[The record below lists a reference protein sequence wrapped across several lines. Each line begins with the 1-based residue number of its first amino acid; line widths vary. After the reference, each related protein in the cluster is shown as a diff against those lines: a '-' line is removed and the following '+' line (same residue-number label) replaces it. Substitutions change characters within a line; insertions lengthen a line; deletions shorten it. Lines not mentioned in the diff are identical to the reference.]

1 MVRKGLLK
9 ILVPTAILIAFA
21 SITIVPSVFAQEDTT
36 KESITLSPAV
46 SKPTVN
52 VSEKTEGKL
61 TVINDGLKDYRFLLY
76 ARPFSVK
83 SESYDP
89 DYTEITD
96 RTEAYQWIKFDK
108 TDLNLAA
115 GDRVSIGYTIT
126 VPKNASAGGHYA
138 VLFAETQPD
147 EPSSTQVAR
156 KKRVGSLV
164 YITVNGEIKQAGS
177 LESWRAPFWQTQSPI
192 KSDIRIK
199 NSGNVHFQ
207 VDSKVIYSTVFNKK
221 RFELNQQNLILPGTV
236 RRIET
241 PMQNSP
247 YFGVF
252 KVSGEANFLNKTE
265 TLPEKWVILVPPTI
279 LFGLLTFCSIVLFG
293 YIVRRKAASSKKIKS
308 KKSGGTK
315 K

>member
-1 MVRKGLLK
+1 MVRKS
-9 ILVPTAILIAFA
+9 LVKSLIIVSLVFGFVSIVAI
-21 SITIVPSVFAQEDTT
+21 PKVFAQDTT

-46 SKPTVN
+46 SKPTVSA
-52 VSEKTEGKL
+52 SEKTEAKL
-61 TVINDGLKDYRFLLY
+61 TIINDGLKDYRFLLY

-96 RTEAYQWIKFDK
+96 RTEAYQWVKFDK
-108 TDLNLAA
+108 TDLTLAA
-115 GDRVSIGYTIT
+115 GERVQVGYTIT

-164 YITVNGEIKQAGS
+164 YITVNGDIQQAGS
-177 LESWRAPFWQTQSPI
+177 LESFTVPFWQTKAPI
-192 KSDIRIK
+192 NSNIRIN

-207 VDSKVIYSTVFNKK
+207 VDTKVVYSTIFNKP
-221 RFELNQQNLILPGTV
+221 RFELNQQNLILPGTI

-247 YFGVF
+247 YLGIF
-252 KVSGEANFLNKTE
+252 KVSGEAKFLNKTE
-265 TLPEKWVILVPPTI
+265 VLPEKWVVLVPPTVI
-279 LFGLLTFCSIVLFG
+279 FGLLTFCSVVFLG
-293 YIVRRKAASSKKIKS
+293 YIVRRKATSSKKSKA

>member
-1 MVRKGLLK
+1 MVRKSVIRSIVSVTLLLS
-9 ILVPTAILIAFA
+9 LVSVTTMPK
-21 SITIVPSVFAQEDTT
+21 VFAQDST

-46 SKPTVN
+46 SKPTVST
-52 VSEKTEGKL
+52 SEKTEGKL

-115 GDRVSIGYTIT
+115 GERVSVGYTIT

-177 LESWRAPFWQTQSPI
+177 LESFTVPFWQTKSPI
-192 KSDIRIK
+192 SSNIRIN

-207 VDSKVIYSTVFNKK
+207 VDSKVIYSTIFNKP
-221 RFELNQQNLILPGTV
+221 RFEINQQNLILPGTI

-241 PMQNSP
+241 PMQSSP
-247 YFGVF
+247 YLGVF
-252 KVSGEANFLNKTE
+252 KVSGEVKFLNKTE
-265 TLPEKWVILVPPTI
+265 LLPEKWVVLVPPTVI
-279 LFGLLTFCSIVLFG
+279 FGLLTFFSIVFLG
-293 YIVRRKAASSKKIKS
+293 YIVRRKTSNAKKSKS
-308 KKSGGTK
+308 KKHGGTK